1 MFKLTPHF
9 VSYTLAKSALHS
21 ATRMLAQALA
31 PTVRVN
37 AVAPGPTMASA
48 RQAADDFARQAAA
61 VPLGHGPTAE
71 EVAEAVVYLASAR
84 SVTGATLVIDGG
96 QHLAWQTP
104 DAITKE

>member
-1 MFKLTPHF
+1 M
-9 VSYTLAKSALHS
+9 
-21 ATRMLAQALA
+21 RW
-31 PTVRVN
+31 R
-37 AVAPGPTMASA
+37 PGRRWRA
-48 RQAADDFARQAAA
+48 RGRPPDDFARQAAA

-71 EVAEAVVYLASAR
+71 EIAEAVVYLASAR

>member
-1 MFKLTPHF
+1 M
-9 VSYTLAKSALHS
+9 
-21 ATRMLAQALA
+21 
-31 PTVRVN
+31 N